1 MFQWMICLHQLTL
14 FILAVNKK
22 VLLPIQS
29 ERQRRADTIAKILIL
44 TFNDDEEKA
53 IERVLSALSDEIGLE
68 PMQPV
73 TSPVLSFP
81 NLEIK
86 LYQRRVLR
94 DGEDVSLT
102 RLEYGALCYLA
113 ASPGRV
119 FTKEQIFEAVWS
131 MESES
136 CQSSVTNV
144 IYSLRKKIE
153 PDSKKPTYI
162 KTVLGMGY
170 KFASGNDNQITAAKN
185 GNTKQEIKKKEK
197 VSCFFAPIF
206 VKSFFITHQKKQNDC
221 HKKSTLLSQN
231 TFL

>member
-1 MFQWMICLHQLTL
+1 MFLLMIHLHQLIL

-22 VLLPIQS
+22 FLSLFQS
-29 ERQRRADTIAKILIL
+29 ERQRRAYSIAKILIL

-94 DGEDVSLT
+94 DGENVSLT

-131 MESES
+131 MERDI
-136 CQSSVTNV
+136 N
-144 IYSLRKKIE
+144 YLHRK
-153 PDSKKPTYI
+153 S
-162 KTVLGMGY
+162 
-170 KFASGNDNQITAAKN
+170 
-185 GNTKQEIKKKEK
+185 
-197 VSCFFAPIF
+197 
-206 VKSFFITHQKKQNDC
+206 
-221 HKKSTLLSQN
+221 
-231 TFL
+231 